1 MLKNKEFIY
10 ECNEFKIIYP
20 DKLLRNEIIEKIK
33 TFIDDEGNLNVDN
46 EELKMYLLITLVVS
60 EDEDYQFISMN
71 LDDIREI
78 EENPSF
84 EYETILFYLGNVIS
98 DLVIS
103 IYRQE
108 IMKIRQTEIELLQS
122 ESLQAVEDLVKDI
135 NLLAKIDKRVDN
147 ERNVTNIR
155 HERGLIDLQEKNEK
169 EVERLQNLDE
179 DIAELQDLLESKSNQ
194 E

>member
-33 TFIDDEGNLNVDN
+33 TFVDDEGNLNIDN

-60 EDEDYQFISMN
+60 DDEDYQFISMN
-71 LDDIREI
+71 LDDIKDI

-108 IMKIRQTEIELLQS
+108 IMKVRQTEIELLQS
-122 ESLQAVEDLVKDI
+122 ESLQAVEDLVKDV

-155 HERGLIDLQEKNEK
+155 HERGLIDLQKKNEE